1 VLICLTEVRQLG
13 LLRCSHG
20 DSSRAVGS
28 MLALVLANSLNMH
41 LIESH
46 QNVGYADEGYLSF

>member
-28 MLALVLANSLNMH
+28 MLALVLINSLNMH
-41 LIESH
+41 LEFSMKRDICR
-46 QNVGYADEGYLSF
+46 